1 MLLLKTL
8 LIIYP
13 KIWQSSQKN
22 SCTRVSFLLNLQDFR
37 MQLYLQETP
46 AQVFSC
52 KFCKSFNN
60 TFLKKHFRLTPSTP
74 KFRPTPVTPFVFLL
88 THAKILQTHATD
100 AKNRP
105 TLPKKP
111 RTHDT
116 HTIQQILHYT
126 IYFVKLRDRNYPQKK
141 PFSFLNCAKK

>member
-52 KFCKSFNN
+52 KFCESFNN
-60 TFLKKHFRLTPSTP
+60 TFLKKT
-74 KFRPTPVTPFVFLL
+74 
-88 THAKILQTHATD
+88 LQTHAIH
-100 AKNRP
+100 AKISA
-105 TLPKKP
+105 
-111 RTHDT
+111 HAT
-116 HTIQQILHYT
+116 HT
-126 IYFVKLRDRNYPQKK
+126 FC
-141 PFSFLNCAKK
+141 FSFDTRQNFIDPRHRRQKSIHVTHETTHPRHHAI